1 MISTF
6 KIFLKVMKHCSKKM
20 VFKKIVKI
28 STPWIEGHIVVVE
41 QKSQLVL
48 FPKPLREETVSEV
61 FLCHLYIHRD

>member
-6 KIFLKVMKHCSKKM
+6 KNFLKVMKHCSKKM

-41 QKSQLVL
+41 HKSQLFL
-48 FPKPLREETVSEV
+48 FSTG
-61 FLCHLYIHRD
+61 RDCF